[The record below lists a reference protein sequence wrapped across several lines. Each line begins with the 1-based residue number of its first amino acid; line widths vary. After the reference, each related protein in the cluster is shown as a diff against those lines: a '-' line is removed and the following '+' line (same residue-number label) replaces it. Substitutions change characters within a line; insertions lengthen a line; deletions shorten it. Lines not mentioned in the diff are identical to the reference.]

1 VVTYNTVS
9 VSGNNIF
16 GNASGEVVNVRFTP
30 ASFYFDTV
38 NNTEINAPVATA
50 TSNNAGAWTVSGII
64 DPTPAGSGLAW
75 NLTVSDKGTGQTLY
89 TANVQIAYA
98 NGSNQL
104 WLALTPPPAPA
115 TTTSFLV
122 TPGAQATAAGQ
133 FLTSTNAG
141 SSVLSWNFGTNP
153 LNVRNFQ
160 ADPTGVLDSTA
171 AINNAI
177 AAATGN
183 AAPATHS
190 RAATNEVYLPTGVY
204 KVTADLLIQS
214 VQGFR
219 FYGDGPEMTFL
230 VASGSGFTTAVLNV
244 DGSYAGRYEG
254 FTIKGDGTE
263 QVTNGI
269 NLTWTTAANRST
281 TGNKFQD
288 IRMRNLNFVTGFS
301 MAGVTNRQVDS
312 TRLDCVVVGGQQTP
326 GSWSN
331 SGNWQ
336 KGFEFGN
343 GTFANIYDQVL
354 TRCDPSGCYYGFYN
368 NVSSFSLNGSQPAN
382 NNIDFYM
389 NPGAQSTVTSV
400 QSQNCGS
407 FLLAPSN
414 FAPEPT
420 SFNDCQVKTSLL
432 NGAANAV
439 VTLGGGTW
447 NFNNFSAAA
456 LQVSAS
462 YVNGIIA
469 ITGSSASRL
478 CFANF
483 NNLCLRGPRTSAFT
497 LSNAVVTVQNYENYE
512 PTTGNYTT
520 ATGDPMSFNAGG
532 IWTTVGGPGVLPQ
545 VNYITA
551 TGTTSYTIPASA
563 QTLDV
568 LVVGGGA
575 GGSSG
580 GFSAAGAASGGAAGG
595 GGGVSRQQFSVAALT
610 SPISV
615 TVGAGGN
622 GGAAVTSAGNGN
634 GGSVGGS
641 TTFGGYLW
649 GQGGRGGSAGQGSA
663 AAAAG
668 GAGGVG
674 TNVSGAGGSSL
685 ATAVV
690 PTGATAQ
697 STSGGG
703 PGGSVVGT
711 TVAAGSNGGTI
722 ANIASWANPS
732 PGVLSITSA
741 TGFPATGGT
750 INVAASGPTTAVV
763 TYTGVSGNT
772 LTGCAYV
779 SGSPAGTV
787 ATGGQVSMAANGA
800 GTTAPAMGTS
810 SNSSTGGVAYGG
822 ASPTNGSAGAAQGDT
837 APGGGGGAG
846 AVGAASSAQD
856 GADARANSGA
866 GGGGGGACQGGT
878 TGGKGGVGG
887 SGFAL
892 IIAYFQ

>member
-1 VVTYNTVS
+1 
-9 VSGNNIF
+9 
-16 GNASGEVVNVRFTP
+16 
-30 ASFYFDTV
+30 
-38 NNTEINAPVATA
+38 
-50 TSNNAGAWTVSGII
+50 
-64 DPTPAGSGLAW
+64 
-75 NLTVSDKGTGQTLY
+75 
-89 TANVQIAYA
+89 
-98 NGSNQL
+98 
-104 WLALTPPPAPA
+104 
-115 TTTSFLV
+115 
-122 TPGAQATAAGQ
+122 
-133 FLTSTNAG
+133 
-141 SSVLSWNFGTNP
+141 
-153 LNVRNFQ
+153 
-160 ADPTGVLDSTA
+160 
-171 AINNAI
+171 
-177 AAATGN
+177 
-183 AAPATHS
+183 
-190 RAATNEVYLPTGVY
+190 
-204 KVTADLLIQS
+204 
-214 VQGFR
+214 
-219 FYGDGPEMTFL
+219 
-230 VASGSGFTTAVLNV
+230 
-244 DGSYAGRYEG
+244 
-254 FTIKGDGTE
+254 
-263 QVTNGI
+263 
-269 NLTWTTAANRST
+269 
-281 TGNKFQD
+281 
-288 IRMRNLNFVTGFS
+288 
-301 MAGVTNRQVDS
+301 
-312 TRLDCVVVGGQQTP
+312 VVVGGQQTP

-568 LVVGGGA
+568 LVVGAGA

-580 GFSAAGAASGGAAGG
+580 AYSNFGGAGGGAGGG
-595 GGGVSRQQFSVAALT
+595 GGGVSRQQFAVAALT

-615 TVGAGGN
+615 TVGVGGA
-622 GGAAVTSAGNGN
+622 GGAAVTSAAAGNS
-634 GGSVGGS
+634 GGVGGS

-649 GQGGRGGSAGQGSA
+649 GQGGRNGSGGSAA
-663 AAAAG
+663 NTAAAAG

-674 TNVSGAGGSSL
+674 TNVSGAGGSSVTTSL
-685 ATAVV
+685 A
-690 PTGATAQ
+690 PTGTTAQ
-697 STSGGG
+697 GTSGGG
-703 PGGSVVGT
+703 AGGGIQGGTT

-722 ANIASWANPS
+722 TNIASWGT
-732 PGVLSITSA
+732 PGAGILAVAST
-741 TGFPATGGT
+741 TNFPASGT
-750 INVAASGPTTAVV
+750 ATVATSNTPAIIS
-763 TYTGVSGNT
+763 YTGIAVGQ

-779 SGSPAGTV
+779 SGGTGTV
-787 ATGGQVSMAANGA
+787 ATAGAVTVMAAAAQNGA

-810 SNSSTGGVAYGG
+810 SNSSAGGVVGG
-822 ASPTNGSAGAAQGDT
+822 ASPTNGLAPAAQGDT
-837 APGGGGGAG
+837 APGGGGGA
-846 AVGAASSAQD
+846 AAIGGSAQN

-866 GGGGGGACQGGT
+866 GGGGGGANSNAGT
-878 TGGKGGVGG
+878 TSGAGGAGG